1 MEMELFVQWWQGMPA
16 LLLWENVFFRL
27 PATLTSPL
35 KGNSHRVPCIFLGP
49 VGDPKTMAI
58 FQGISGSDFLN
69 AFPLRDGERLRE
81 QISSM
86 KVLVVSNADLLPQLQ
101 EEVNF

>member
-58 FQGISGSDFLN
+58 FQGISGSDLLCL
-69 AFPLRDGERLRE
+69 PLERWWSIARTNFINE
-81 QISSM
+81 ISGCF
-86 KVLVVSNADLLPQLQ
+86 
-101 EEVNF
+101 EC